1 LGKPNIFAI
10 AALSVNAVIGE
21 IAMANISKYETRLQ
35 DRASHQKV
43 IRRSK
48 RALCCRATARAEPK
62 NTPFVA

>member
-43 IRRSK
+43 IQRSK
-48 RALCCRATARAEPK
+48 RALLLSCNRSSRT
-62 NTPFVA
+62 